1 MLRRDTPRPRLSWVD
16 RAVLSALSRL
26 LPVDLRQLRL
36 ITPRALLRWHAELG
50 ARPPQRTSGR
60 CDETGSAVFCM
71 STCTSHDVIE
81 LSAPGGRPDAI
92 DGYANDGI
100 SELGGNSGQEIVGR
114 RLRGSVR
121 AGAL

>member
-1 MLRRDTPRPRLSWVD
+1 
-16 RAVLSALSRL
+16 
-26 LPVDLRQLRL
+26 
-36 ITPRALLRWHAELG
+36 
-50 ARPPQRTSGR
+50 
-60 CDETGSAVFCM
+60 M

-121 AGAL
+121 AGALRDRLPLLPAVSEFIAGFAVTAPPAA